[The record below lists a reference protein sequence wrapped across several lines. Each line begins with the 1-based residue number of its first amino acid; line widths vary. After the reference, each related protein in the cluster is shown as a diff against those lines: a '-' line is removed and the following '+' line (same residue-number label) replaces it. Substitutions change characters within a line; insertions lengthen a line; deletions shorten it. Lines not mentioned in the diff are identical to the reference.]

1 VAKQQPGRKFHALY
15 DRIYRSD
22 VLYEAWNQVRRNQGA
37 AGVDAETIAVIEQD
51 GVERFLEAI
60 QAELRENEYQPQAVL
75 RRYIPKAD
83 GKQQRPLGIPTVRDR
98 VVQAAAK
105 LILEP
110 IFEVGF
116 RDCSYGFRPGR
127 STTQALEKIRVT
139 VNRGFN
145 HVLTETSVTFS
156 GRSITR
162 FACRWWLAR
171 SRTAGS

>member
-1 VAKQQPGRKFHALY
+1 
-15 DRIYRSD
+15 
-22 VLYEAWNQVRRNQGA
+22 VRRNQGA
-37 AGVDAETIAVIEQD
+37 AGVDAQTIAVIEQD

-60 QAELRENEYQPQAVL
+60 QAELRENAYQPQAVL

-83 GKQQRPLGIPTVRDR
+83 GKQRPLGIPTVRDR

-105 LILEP
+105 LVLEP

-116 RDCSYGFRPGR
+116 RDCSYGFRPRR

-145 HVLTETSVTFS
+145 HVLDGDIRDFFGQIDHSVCLS
-156 GRSITR
+156 
-162 FACRWWLAR
+162 LVAR
-171 SRTAGS
+171 KISDRRVL